1 MAAGIYYLKCA
12 GYNKNIMSVDEKLYS
27 DIPPTK
33 LRNKEEKF
41 EPAKTNKFWLT
52 IASLFFYNMLQNRFY
67 AFRYKGEEGVTEK
80 GVPTI
85 LFAPHCN
92 WWDGI
97 VLYNVTHRLFR
108 REIRLM
114 VEELNRFPLLRHG
127 GAYSVCKK
135 SPQSAM
141 KALQYSVDVVGD
153 LKNMLCI
160 FPQGIIRPPHFRPL
174 EFQTGLA
181 YIAQNAVKRYGK
193 VNLVPVAIEYC
204 FLRDNRPEVIVEFG
218 EKISL
223 TDPKV
228 DRKSLTHLLERSLQ
242 ETCDKQFNEISGGEI
257 SDYKILF
264 KQHLKWYRR
273 IEQRLKRI
281 DVPPVADV

>member
-1 MAAGIYYLKCA
+1 
-12 GYNKNIMSVDEKLYS
+12 MSLTEEKLYS

-41 EPAKTNKFWLT
+41 KPAKTSKFWLWV
-52 IASLFFYNMLQNRFY
+52 ASMFFYNMLQNRFY
-67 AFRYKGEEGVTEK
+67 AFRYKNDENVLEK

-97 VLYNVTHRLFR
+97 VLYNITHRIFR

-114 VEELNRFPLLRHG
+114 IEELNRFPLLRRG
-127 GAYSVCKK
+127 GGYSVNKK

-160 FPQGIIRPPHFRPL
+160 FPQGIIRPPHFRPMV
-174 EFQTGLA
+174 FQTGLA
-181 YIAQNAVKRYGK
+181 YIAQNSVKKYGK
-193 VNLVPVAIEYC
+193 VNLVPVAVDYC

-218 EKISL
+218 EKIEL
-223 TDPKV
+223 TDPNI
-228 DRKSLTHLLERSLQ
+228 DRKELTHLLERSL
-242 ETCDKQFNEISGGEI
+242 EAACDKQMHTIAAGDLDNH
-257 SDYKILF
+257 KILF

-273 IEQRLKRI
+273 IEQRLKQI
-281 DVPPVADV
+281 DIPPVADV

>member
-1 MAAGIYYLKCA
+1 
-12 GYNKNIMSVDEKLYS
+12 MSVEEQLYS

-41 EPAKTNKFWLT
+41 KPAKTNRFWLT
-52 IASLFFYNMLQNRFY
+52 IASLFFFNMLQNRFF
-67 AFRYKGEEGVTEK
+67 AFRYKNAEGIIEK

-97 VLYNVTHRLFR
+97 VLYNITHRLFR
-108 REIRLM
+108 KEIRLM
-114 VEELNRFPLLRHG
+114 VEELNRFPLLQHG
-127 GAYSVCKK
+127 GAYSVNKK

-153 LKNMLCI
+153 LKNILCI
-160 FPQGIIRPPHFRPL
+160 FPQGIIRPPHYRPI

-193 VNLVPVAIEYC
+193 INLVPLAIDYC
-204 FLRDNRPEVIVEFG
+204 FLRDNRPEVLVEFG
-218 EKISL
+218 QKIEL
-223 TDPKV
+223 TDGKF
-228 DRKSLTHLLERSLQ
+228 DRKALTHMLEKSLQ
-242 ETCDKQFNEISGGEI
+242 ETCDKQFHEISSGEI
-257 SDYKILF
+257 TDYKILF

-281 DVPPVADV
+281 DIPPVADV